1 VKASAIRDVQLSM
14 MAMHEAIRTLLAM
27 VYGEEKVR
35 MEKTAADM
43 TLCLFSPH
51 PAVHSAVQG
60 NLLYSPH

>member
-1 VKASAIRDVQLSM
+1 M